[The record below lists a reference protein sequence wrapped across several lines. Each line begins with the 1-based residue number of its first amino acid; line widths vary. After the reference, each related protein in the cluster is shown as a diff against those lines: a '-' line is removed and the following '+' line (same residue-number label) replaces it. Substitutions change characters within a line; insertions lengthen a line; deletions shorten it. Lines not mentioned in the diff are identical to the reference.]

1 MKYKD
6 HFKQT
11 LFLSFPLVVGQIGQL
26 SMSVVDNLMVGKL
39 GPEALA
45 AASIGNVLFHMIMV
59 VGMGISMAIT
69 PLVAAAHGR
78 GEYGHCGKILGQG
91 LMVNMAWALVLCAL
105 TWVGAQCIGILNPP
119 DEIVGPAGLYMKV
132 LGLSLF
138 PLMFFQSY
146 RQFAEGVS
154 FLRPAMVITLVA
166 NLVNVFVNWVFIFGN
181 LGAPALGLTGAGL
194 ATFSSRL
201 FMALALVVVVMKSPA
216 MEKFKPSLGG
226 FPMDWA
232 LVGRLLRIGIPGAFQ
247 YFFEVSAFAASAVMV
262 GWMGTIELAA
272 HQVVLNLASITF
284 MVAMGISSAST
295 IRVGNA
301 VGKDDLRDVRAAGFS
316 AQILSGA
323 FMALAGVCFV
333 LFRHV
338 FPAFYVSNAQV
349 IHMAGGLLI
358 IVAFFQL
365 SDGAQAV
372 GVGMLRGIPDMK
384 VPTLIT
390 LAAYWIIGLPSG
402 YILAFHM
409 GMGIY
414 GVWMGLLISLTAS
427 ACLMVM
433 RFHLKTRPAPLVAA
447 NITSC

>member
-1 MKYKD
+1 MRYKD

-11 LFLSFPLVVGQIGQL
+11 LHLSFPLVIGQIGQL
-26 SMSVVDNLMVGKL
+26 SMSVADNIMVGKL
-39 GPEALA
+39 GAEALA

-78 GEYGHCGKILGQG
+78 GDHGHCGKILGQG
-91 LMVNMAWALVLCAL
+91 LMVNMAWAWVLCTL
-105 TWVGAQCIGILNPP
+105 TWKGAHWVHLLNPP
-119 DEIVGPAGLYMKV
+119 REIVAPAALYMKV

-138 PLMFFQSY
+138 PLMLFQTY

-166 NLVNVFVNWVFIFGN
+166 NGVNIFVNWVFIFGN
-181 LGAPALGLTGAGL
+181 LGAPALGLTGAGV

-201 FMALALVVVVMKSPA
+201 FMALALVVVVMKSPS
-216 MEKFKPSLGG
+216 MEKFKPSLGTLH
-226 FPMDWA
+226 MDWP
-232 LVGRLLRIGIPGAFQ
+232 LVGRLLKIGIPGAFQ

-295 IRVGNA
+295 IRVGHA
-301 VGKDDLRDVRAAGFS
+301 VGKDQWVDVRAAGFS
-316 AQILSGA
+316 AQMLSGV
-323 FMALAGVCFV
+323 FMAMVGICFI
-333 LFRHV
+333 LCRHI
-338 FPAFYVSNAQV
+338 FPAFYVSDTQV
-349 IHMAGGLLI
+349 IHMAGGLLV

-372 GVGMLRGIPDMK
+372 GVGMLRGIHDMK

-402 YILAFHM
+402 YLLAFNL

-414 GVWMGLLISLTAS
+414 GVWLGLLISLTAS
-427 ACLMVM
+427 ALLMVG
-433 RFHLKTRPAPLVAA
+433 RFHLKTRPAPLGAPA
-447 NITSC
+447 FHP